1 MPVNY
6 QLGKIYSIRSYLTD
20 DVYYGATCETLAKR
34 LYGHRRQF
42 KRYQKGKGKA
52 RYSSFKL
59 IEQPDHYIE
68 LVEMYACNNKAEL
81 HRREGQIIRAN
92 PCVNKRIEGR
102 TDAEYQKQYYQL
114 NAEKIKQKVK
124 QYRQDNTEHVKQRD
138 KQYRQLNAE
147 KIKARKNQKHTCD
160 CGGKYT
166 QGSKARHLK
175 SKKHQEFEAFMEL
188 TEEEVRAI
196 FSIN

>member
-6 QLGKIYSIRSYLTD
+6 QLGKVYSIRSYLTD
-20 DVYYGATCETLAKR
+20 DVYYGSTCETLAKR
-34 LYGHRRQF
+34 LYGHRRQYA
-42 KRYQKGKGKA
+42 RYQKGTLKA

-68 LVEMYACNNKAEL
+68 LVENCPCNDRGEL

-102 TDAEYQKQYYQL
+102 TDAEYRNDNVERIKQQKKQY
-114 NAEKIKQKVK
+114 NEKNRDYINRRQRIYRQKNKDAIRRRRCQKV
-124 QYRQDNTEHVKQRD
+124 E
-138 KQYRQLNAE
+138 
-147 KIKARKNQKHTCD
+147 CD

-166 QGSKARHLK
+166 LRDKAKHLK
-175 SKKHQEFEAFMEL
+175 SKKHKTFESFMEL
-188 TEEEVRAI
+188 TEEQVKAI